1 MRTWATFQP
10 AVTGKATAAASDVEQ
25 REPTSWARGRALATI
40 EVSMAYD
47 NSDGR
52 LRGRKLQ
59 AARLRIWSADPHCA
73 RCRKLVAYPHGFE
86 LDHIKAL
93 HKDGSTN
100 DDDNMQ
106 VLCPPCH
113 VKKSAVDM
121 GYKERSEFSDDGRVI
136 W

>member
-1 MRTWATFQP
+1 
-10 AVTGKATAAASDVEQ
+10 
-25 REPTSWARGRALATI
+25 
-40 EVSMAYD
+40 MAY
-47 NSDGR
+47 NNEDGR

-73 RCRKLVAYPHGFE
+73 RCRKLVAYPHGFD
-86 LDHIKAL
+86 LDHITAL
-93 HKDGSTN
+93 HKEGSTN

-106 VLCPPCH
+106 VLCPACH

>member
-1 MRTWATFQP
+1 
-10 AVTGKATAAASDVEQ
+10 
-25 REPTSWARGRALATI
+25 
-40 EVSMAYD
+40 MAYD

-59 AARLRIWSADPHCA
+59 AARLRIWSANPHCA
-73 RCRKLVAYPHGFE
+73 RCGKLVAFPGGFE
-86 LDHIKAL
+86 LDHITAL
-93 HKDGSTN
+93 HKEGSTN

-113 VKKSAVDM
+113 VKKSAVYM
-121 GYKERSEFSDDGRVI
+121 GYKERAKFDAAGRVV

>member
-1 MRTWATFQP
+1 
-10 AVTGKATAAASDVEQ
+10 
-25 REPTSWARGRALATI
+25 
-40 EVSMAYD
+40 MAYD
-47 NSDGR
+47 NTDGR

-86 LDHIKAL
+86 LDHITAL
-93 HKDGSTN
+93 HKEGSTN

-106 VLCPPCH
+106 VLCPSCH
-113 VKKSAVDM
+113 QVKTAQDC
-121 GYKERSEFSDDGRVI
+121 GYRERAKFDEQGRVV